1 MRSGSSWRRLCLATP
16 LPLISAAMPQPVFAF
31 LAFTSGSYE
40 GAIIRDMRLA
50 NALHRRGYK
59 VHVYWLMEKNP
70 ELVDAGISQSVL
82 ARATRYRFRKPSRLA
97 DEYGRIF
104 GLVPAQR
111 RRRFLNTHPEY
122 IADLMGNL
130 MRVICDGGRSDPG
143 LLDRLESF
151 IVRDGVTHVLPTFA
165 WTCPIVQRVKE
176 RGRAKFD
183 YLPTFQGEEIFAH
196 FASRI
201 GRLEDYHRV
210 LRETVEG
217 SPWPAVA
224 VSEDYILRLRDEMG
238 IDAGKMRA
246 IYPGIEIGEEGS
258 GFRGQTSASSVEPGS
273 EKDFAALRG
282 IFPSLRADVPLV
294 TYLGRQ
300 DPEKG
305 IDLLLYAARMLL
317 DRGIKVQ
324 VACVGGS
331 SFGLQYRKS
340 MEAIAEH
347 LRLTVFWKG
356 RVSNELRG
364 ALFRRSRCVVYPSIH
379 REPFGMV
386 AAEAMSFG
394 TPVLV
399 PNLGGITEVIE
410 REGRRGGLSF
420 EAWDSKDLAEQLGKL
435 LTDEV
440 LHRQLAG
447 DARAVAEQFTVAR
460 MTDQVLAH
468 MGLASAP
475 AVHV

>member
-1 MRSGSSWRRLCLATP
+1 
-16 LPLISAAMPQPVFAF
+16 MPQPVFAF

-50 NALHRRGYK
+50 NELHRRGFK
-59 VHVYWLMEKNP
+59 VHIYWLMEQNP
-70 ELVDAGISQSVL
+70 DLVDLAIPQSIL

-97 DEYGRIF
+97 DEYGRLF
-104 GLVPAQR
+104 ALVPAQR

-122 IADLMGNL
+122 IANLMGNL
-130 MRVICDGGRSDPG
+130 MHVICDGGRSDPG

-151 IVRDGVTHVLPTFA
+151 LIRDRVTHLLPTFA
-165 WTCPIVQRVKE
+165 WTCPIAQRVKE
-176 RGRAKFD
+176 RGRATFD
-183 YLPTFQGEEIFAH
+183 YLATFQGEEIFAH

-201 GRLEDYHRV
+201 GRLDDYHRV
-210 LRETVEG
+210 LRETVAG
-217 SPWPAVA
+217 SPWAAVA
-224 VSEDYILRLRDEMG
+224 VSQDYILRLQDEMG
-238 IDAGKMRA
+238 IDAAKLRA
-246 IYPGIEIGEEGS
+246 IYPGIELPEK
-258 GFRGQTSASSVEPGS
+258 GS
-273 EKDFAALRG
+273 EATSGEDFAALKT
-282 IFPSLRADVPLV
+282 IFPSLNPDVPLV

-305 IDLLLYAARMLL
+305 IDLLLYAARMLG
-317 DRGIKVQ
+317 DRRVKLQ
-324 VACVGGS
+324 LACVGGS

-356 RVSNELRG
+356 RVSNDLRS

-399 PNLGGITEVIE
+399 PNLGGITEVISE
-410 REGRRGGLSF
+410 NGRRGGLCF
-420 EAWDSKDLAEQLGKL
+420 EAWNTSDLATQLENL
-435 LTDEV
+435 LVDHA
-440 LHRQLAG
+440 LHGELARN
-447 DARAVAEQFTVAR
+447 ARPIAEQFSVGK

-468 MGLASAP
+468 LG
-475 AVHV
+475 VG

>member
-1 MRSGSSWRRLCLATP
+1 
-16 LPLISAAMPQPVFAF
+16 MPEPVFAF

-50 NALHRRGYK
+50 NDLHRRGFK

-70 ELVDAGISQSVL
+70 ELVDEGVPQSIL
-82 ARATRYRFRKPSRLA
+82 ARGTRYQFRKPSRIMDA
-97 DEYGRIF
+97 MGRVF
-104 GLVPAQR
+104 NLFPAAR
-111 RRRFLNTHPEY
+111 RRLFMSHHPDY
-122 IADLMGNL
+122 VFRLMGNL
-130 MRVICDGGRSDPG
+130 MHVIGDGGRSDPG
-143 LLDRLESF
+143 LLNQLEGF
-151 IVRDGVTHVLPTFA
+151 LIRDQVTHLLPTFA
-165 WTCPIVQRVKE
+165 WTCPIAQRVKE

-196 FASRI
+196 FAMRV

-210 LRETVEG
+210 LRETVDG

-224 VSEDYILRLRDEMG
+224 VSRDYILRLRDEMG
-238 IDAGKMRA
+238 IDPGRMRT
-246 IYPGIEIGEEGS
+246 IYPGIELPGEGS
-258 GFRGQTSASSVEPGS
+258 GFRVQGLG
-273 EKDFAALRG
+273 KDEDFKSLRG
-282 IFPSLRADVPLV
+282 IFKSLNPDVPLV

-305 IDLLLYAARMLL
+305 IDLLLYAARMLG
-317 DRGIKVQ
+317 DRNVPLQ

-356 RVSNELRG
+356 RVSNDLRS
-364 ALFRRSRCVVYPSIH
+364 ALFRQSRCIVYPSIH

-410 REGRRGGLSF
+410 IDGRRGGLAF
-420 EAWDSKDLAEQLGKL
+420 EAWNTADLAAQLERL
-435 LTDEV
+435 LKDDA
-440 LHRQLAG
+440 LHAELAAN
-447 DARAVAEQFTVAR
+447 ARGLAEKFSVGN
-460 MTDQVLAH
+460 MTDRVLEH
-468 MGLASAP
+468 LGLPTATGQNP
-475 AVHV
+475 AIAL